1 MAGYDWNKTSFLQ
14 YDYLTE
20 TDRVGGLRNGGQL
33 PTIVRFVDGPRQSE
47 LLEKRENLVSI
58 QYVVCFLMKWY
69 TVLYERR
76 IYTRSY
82 S

>member
-33 PTIVRFVDGPRQSE
+33 PTIDRFVYSPCQSE

-58 QYVVCFLMKWY
+58 QYFVCFLMKWY